1 MNPPKASRPN
11 PSPRGNDNQ
20 DIDSGANR
28 ARRPACITAK
38 WAGDSVRFGRL
49 GSDVR
54 SLTRPPCLPGH
65 RSLSRRCT
73 RPQCSRLRGWSFETH
88 GRTSTFCA
96 LHCRSSRD
104 SSVSIVSSSIHLL
117 FWVLPCYFQAISPK
131 YRLCSNV
138 VMSSTKKT
146 TPDET
151 MTVSLRLKKSL
162 VSDLD
167 KLAAI
172 ENRTRANLI
181 ETLVI
186 KALKE
191 DAR

>member
-1 MNPPKASRPN
+1 
-11 PSPRGNDNQ
+11 
-20 DIDSGANR
+20 
-28 ARRPACITAK
+28 
-38 WAGDSVRFGRL
+38 
-49 GSDVR
+49 
-54 SLTRPPCLPGH
+54 
-65 RSLSRRCT
+65 
-73 RPQCSRLRGWSFETH
+73 
-88 GRTSTFCA
+88 
-96 LHCRSSRD
+96 
-104 SSVSIVSSSIHLL
+104 
-117 FWVLPCYFQAISPK
+117 
-131 YRLCSNV
+131 
-138 VMSSTKKT
+138 MSSTKKT